1 LLANLDPDLVG
12 AGTEHREAA
21 IEAEDHG
28 AFSFSSQTFDIEQ
41 VPPGRLRPDP
51 GNPRRI
57 DEAELATLT
66 ESLRHF
72 GLVQPILAR
81 REDGT
86 IIGGHQRLVAAQ
98 RLGLASVPVIFLDLD
113 ASEARLLGL
122 ALNKVGGSFD
132 DKLLARFVLD
142 LQATP
147 KVDLTLSGFG
157 EDELHRLLR
166 RLDGSRGLGQSGPTR
181 DRAAFRTAPLATTT
195 RLGDLWQLGDHR
207 LLCGSATS
215 HDDVARLLDG
225 RRAQLGLADARR
237 IAQHPGDRELG
248 IRRPRPAEAR
258 ALDPTPTAGFVRQ
271 LAANLLDA
279 VDGALYVFMSSSGL
293 PLVWQILAEEGG
305 HWSDTLVWLT
315 SGPGGGP
322 GSYQRAYQ
330 PIWFGWREGSA
341 HTWCGAS
348 RPDVWKVP
356 RQDETSRDPV
366 EVPPAL
372 LERAMAHASR
382 PGDLVLDLLG
392 GAGSSIIAAERT
404 GRVARALEIDPRS
417 CDVAIA
423 RWSALTGG
431 VPRRASTDG
440 DGSATPGGVR

>member
-1 LLANLDPDLVG
+1 LLDNQQPDHVG
-12 AGTEHREAA
+12 TGTEHREAA

-57 DEAELATLT
+57 DKIELATLT

-81 REDGT
+81 REDST

-98 RLGLASVPVIFLDLD
+98 RLGLA
-113 ASEARLLGL
+113 
-122 ALNKVGGSFD
+122 K
-132 DKLLARFVLD
+132 
-142 LQATP
+142 
-147 KVDLTLSGFG
+147 
-157 EDELHRLLR
+157 
-166 RLDGSRGLGQSGPTR
+166 
-181 DRAAFRTAPLATTT
+181 T

-207 LLCGSATS
+207 LLCGDATS
-215 HDDVARLLDG
+215 RDDVARLLDG
-225 RRAQLGLADARR
+225 RRAQLGFADARR
-237 IAQHPGDRELG
+237 TAEHPGDRELTAA
-248 IRRPRPAEAR
+248 RQCPAETR
-258 ALDPTPTAGFVRQ
+258 ALDPTPTEGSVRQ
-271 LAANLLDA
+271 LANNLLDA
-279 VDGALYVFMSSSGL
+279 VDGALYVLISPGGL
-293 PLVWQILAEEGG
+293 PHVSQILAEEGG

-315 SGPGGGP
+315 GASGGEP

-330 PIWFGWREGSA
+330 PIWFGRRDGSV
-341 HTWCGAS
+341 HTWCGPFHQS
-348 RPDVWKVP
+348 DVWKVSRP
-356 RQDETSRDPV
+356 DETPRDPAK
-366 EVPPAL
+366 VPPAL
-372 LERAMAHASR
+372 LERAMEHASR

-404 GRVARALEIDPRS
+404 GRVARALEIDPWS
-417 CDVAIA
+417 CDLAIA

-431 VPRRASTDG
+431 VPSRASTDG